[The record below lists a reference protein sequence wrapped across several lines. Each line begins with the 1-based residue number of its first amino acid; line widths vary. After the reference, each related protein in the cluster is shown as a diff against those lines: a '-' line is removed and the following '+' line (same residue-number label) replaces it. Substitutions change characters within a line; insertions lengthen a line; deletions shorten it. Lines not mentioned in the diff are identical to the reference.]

1 MTKYSACKLS
11 LYLCSVNPSFEN
23 TANFAAQLDQ
33 HDTLSTFRDQFI
45 FPKSEAGESQIYLC
59 GNSLGLQPKSA
70 QQALVNELEDWAK
83 WGVEGHFHGRK
94 PWFHYHKFLTDY
106 TAEIA
111 GAKAHEVVVMNH
123 LTVNL
128 HLLMFSFYRPTF
140 TNTENGERKP
150 LRYKII
156 MEAGA
161 FPSDMYAVQSQV
173 EGYGFQYDDAVIEL
187 SPREGEFTLRTED
200 ILSAIREAGD
210 QLALSFFSGV
220 QYYTGQLFNIPAI
233 TQAAHEVGALA
244 GFDLAHTAGNI
255 DLKLHDWDVDFAAW
269 CSYKYLNSG
278 PGNVSGVFIHEK
290 HGLNP
295 ETRRMSG
302 WWGHKEDV
310 RFLMKRGY
318 IPEPGAAGWQMSNA
332 PVFGMAVHL
341 ASLQIFHEANISKLR
356 EKSKQL
362 TGFLEFVLLE
372 AKKANPV
379 LQFSIITPTNPEERG
394 AQLSLLTDDKGK
406 ALFDF
411 LFQQNIIADWRE
423 PNVIR
428 LAPAPLYNSFG
439 DVYAVGEA
447 FKNFPG

>member
-1 MTKYSACKLS
+1 VNQAFQNTKDFAVQMDQNDS
-11 LYLCSVNPSFEN
+11 L
-23 TANFAAQLDQ
+23 AK
-33 HDTLSTFRDQFI
+33 FRDQFI
-45 FPKSEAGESQIYLC
+45 FPTNAEGEVQVYLC

-70 QQALVNELEDWAK
+70 KKALENELEDWAK
-83 WGVEGHFHGRK
+83 WGVEGHFHGKK

-111 GAKAHEVVVMNH
+111 GAKPHEVVVMNH

-140 TNTENGERKP
+140 VVNPESGKNEPK
-150 LRYKII
+150 RYKII

-161 FPSDMYAVQSQV
+161 FPSDMYAVQTQV
-173 EGYGFQYDDAVIEL
+173 ESFGLNYDDAVIEL
-187 SPREGEFTLRTED
+187 APREGEYTLRTED
-200 ILSAIREAGD
+200 ILQAINTAGD
-210 QLALSFFSGV
+210 SLALSFFSGV
-220 QYYTGQLFNIPAI
+220 QYYTGQLFNMPAI
-233 TQAAHEVGALA
+233 TEAAHKVGALA

-255 DLKLHDWDVDFAAW
+255 DLQLHNWDVDFAAW

-278 PGNVSGVFIHEK
+278 PGNVSGVYIHEK

-295 ETRRMSG
+295 ETPRMAG

-341 ASLQIFHEANISKLR
+341 ASLEIFHEAKIANLR
-356 EKSKQL
+356 KKSQSL
-362 TGFLEFVLLE
+362 TSYLEFVLLDV
-372 AKKANPV
+372 KSHNQH
-379 LQFSIITPTNPEERG
+379 LQFQIITPSNPEERG
-394 AQLSLLTDDKGK
+394 AQLSILTNEKGK
-406 ALFDF
+406 ALFDH
-411 LFQQNIIADWRE
+411 LFNNNIIADWRE

-428 LAPAPLYNSFG
+428 MAPAPLYNNYQ
-439 DVYAVGEA
+439 DIYALGKA
-447 FKNFPG
+447 CLNFKP